1 MDGFFTYHKEMNYN
15 IDYDLLHGAHND
27 TDLTTNATG
36 HKRHQCIMVSALNCL
51 HGSKLAPPRLPQF
64 RECVQEYVNTVD
76 VSQCLVWLSRYEEI
90 IYQMKLPFA
99 ASDDD
104 APQVIVFYFSV
115 LGASWE
121 PLGW

>member
-1 MDGFFTYHKEMNYN
+1 MGGSNAAMDVFFTYHKEMNYN

-76 VSQCLVWLSRYEEI
+76 VSQCLVWLSRFWSE
-90 IYQMKLPFA
+90 
-99 ASDDD
+99 
-104 APQVIVFYFSV
+104 PQCCQYRVV
-115 LGASWE
+115 LLHPWR
-121 PLGW
+121 